1 MAKKIV
7 YILLGALLI
16 FGLLFLL
23 WSWFFSGTKTGSLNS
38 GQFGTASDTS
48 QTSGGTTPGGNYTLT
63 LGQGGTGQNSAN
75 GSIPLNG
82 TGGTNGV
89 NGNTSGTNGTG
100 GTNGVNGNTSGTNG
114 TGGTSGV
121 NGNTSG
127 TNGTGGT
134 NGAGTG
140 ALIQLNGGGTLGIGG
155 LVNGGPGTI
164 GTNPNGNLNGSSTL
178 INNTLGITTVPGVI
192 WLGGTNSGSA
202 FTPADI
208 NSVSSDAGG
217 FTPTITTAP
226 PASSG
231 GTTLVE
237 ALAATAIAGGLT
249 CALQSAVAATNG
261 AGATAAT
268 ASAIP
273 APFPGNPVGYGFLVT
288 GTGPLVVADYGLR
301 ANAAAQTA
309 RNTAK
314 DNVPVVTCLVNVIAK
329 TALQQITISVV
340 NWINSGFN
348 GQPSFVT
355 NYEQFFTNVADLS
368 AGQFIQ
374 GSGLA
379 FLCSPFKL
387 QIKIAIAQSYANR
400 GAQSCSLTGIINNIT
415 NFMNGS
421 FTQAGWPGLLQ
432 FTTVPTNNPYGAFAY
447 AQVGLATAQSNAAA
461 NAKNNISPT
470 GFLNLQQLTGC
481 DNPANNGIGVGGS
494 IGTNLQVAAAAGK
507 NALPSGCKPKTVT
520 PGGVIADSL
529 GAVNKSG
536 VDQLGIG
543 NDIDQIISALTTQL
557 ITKTLQSGL
566 ASLSQTQGTTQTAAD
581 LAAQQQAASL
591 LIDMQGKVSIA
602 QQIGSIDQGSISD
615 IEDAQN
621 NLNNLVNCWSGIATS
636 STNAVAAAQNAA
648 TASSTLHSLNTQ
660 VDGYNNN
667 ITNLNAEIATIGQFE
682 AQMSSAASDADVAT
696 AAASYN
702 AAIAGGTF
710 ASQNDVTTA
719 QQNRTTLQSQMGAL
733 NQSTATSLTQCQA
746 AH

>member
-7 YILLGALLI
+7 YIVLGALLI

-48 QTSGGTTPGGNYTLT
+48 QTSGGTVPGGNYTTT
-63 LGQGGTGQNSAN
+63 LGQAGSGQNSAN

-82 TGGTNGV
+82 TAGTNGV
-89 NGNTSGTNGTG
+89 NGNTAGTNGA
-100 GTNGVNGNTSGTNG
+100 G
-114 TGGTSGV
+114 TG
-121 NGNTSG
+121 
-127 TNGTGGT
+127 GTGGT

-140 ALIQLNGGGTLGIGG
+140 NGATINSLG
-155 LVNGGPGTI
+155 
-164 GTNPNGNLNGSSTL
+164 NGSTL
-178 INNTLGITTVPGVI
+178 NNGSVTVPGVI
-192 WLGGTNSGSA
+192 WLGTTPGSSFGAGGAGGNA

-208 NSVSSDAGG
+208 NSVGNGVGG

-226 PASSG
+226 PAGSG
-231 GTTLVE
+231 GTTLIE
-237 ALAATAIAGGLT
+237 ALAATAIAGSLT
-249 CALQSAVAATNG
+249 CGLQAGIATLSTSGATAAASGGASAVAAG
-261 AGATAAT
+261 LVYPP
-268 ASAIP
+268 IP
-273 APFPGNPVGYGFLVT
+273 GSSPGIQPN
-288 GTGPLVVADYGLR
+288 VVADYGTRQIL
-301 ANAAAQTA
+301 AAQYGLQTA
-309 RNTAK
+309 TAAKNASK
-314 DNVPVVTCLVNVIAK
+314 DNVSFLQCLINVIAK

-340 NWINSGFN
+340 NWINSGFS

-355 NYEQFFTNVADLS
+355 NYQQFFTNVADLS

-447 AQVGLATAQSNAAA
+447 AQVGLATAQSNAAN

-470 GFLNLQQLTGC
+470 GFLNLQQISGCTG
-481 DNPANNGIGVGGS
+481 DNANLNGIGVTGS
-494 IGTNLQVAAAAGK
+494 IGTNAQAAAAAGK
-507 NALPSGCKPKTVT
+507 SALPAGCQTKTVT
-520 PGGVIADSL
+520 PGSAISNSL
-529 GAVNKSG
+529 NKVTGSG
-536 VDQLGIG
+536 VDQLGLAS
-543 NDIDQIISALTTQL
+543 DIDQIISALTTQL
-557 ITKTLQSGL
+557 VTKTLQSGL

-581 LAAQQQAASL
+581 LAAQQQATSL

-621 NLNNLVNCWSGIATS
+621 NLNNLANCWSSVASS

-702 AAIAGGTF
+702 TAIAAGTF